1 MNQNPHYFE
10 DALLPALRRDPLLRR
25 LLGGQLLSHL
35 GAQCS
40 QVALPWLVLALS
52 ADPLAVGTVLAA
64 MLVPR
69 SLLILLGG
77 VAVDRWG
84 ARAVL
89 LAAQLANALLL
100 GGLAAAVY
108 SERLQMG
115 GVLLLALAL
124 GTATAFSSPAAAAL
138 VPQVIRPERQ
148 RVANR
153 AMVGMSQLALFAGPP
168 LAGGLIVALG
178 AGPQAGQSQLGLA
191 WAFGLDALGFLA
203 STLSVL
209 GLPALRPAATAE
221 SADAADVAERPARP
235 SVRQSLLEGFRA
247 VRADRQLLT
256 SFAYG
261 ALVALCAAG
270 PMQVALPVLAEQLG
284 RSWGAGAYGLL
295 LGAFGGGCVGG
306 TLLAGWRP
314 DWRAGTVGNTMLLFD
329 AIIALMFLLL
339 SQLQQLWLMALLLAV
354 SGLLFGFLQNMVYHW
369 TQQRVPPA
377 MLGRAM
383 SLFMLMMLSI
393 APLSMLGFGALLRW
407 CSPSQVFAVSGAGVL
422 LVVAGAYWHGLMPQ
436 LRDRSALAG
445 EAA

>member
-1 MNQNPHYFE
+1 MNQNSQHSE

-40 QVALPWLVLALS
+40 QVALPWLVLSLS

-84 ARAVL
+84 ARSVL

-100 GGLAAAVY
+100 GLLSAAVFAQA
-108 SERLQMG
+108 LQMS
-115 GVLLLALAL
+115 GVLVLALAL

-168 LAGGLIVALG
+168 LAGGLIVLLG
-178 AGPQAGQSQLGLA
+178 AGQQAGQSQLGLA

-209 GLPALRPAATAE
+209 GLPALRPAAAAE
-221 SADAADVAERPARP
+221 STEAAERPARP
-235 SVRQSLLEGFRA
+235 NVRQSLLEGFRA

-339 SQLQQLWLMALLLAV
+339 SQLQQLWLMALLLAL

-377 MLGRAM
+377 LLGRAM

-436 LRDRSALAG
+436 LRDRSTLAG